1 MTGTFLIL
9 LMNDKSYEHNIIPR
23 KIIPEVESEIIV
35 VSVPNKPDI
44 TIRKIETEYE
54 EEVFEEAPEIL
65 VVNGED

>member
-1 MTGTFLIL
+1 MT
-9 LMNDKSYEHNIIPR
+9 SYEHNIIPR
-23 KIIPEVESEIIV
+23 KIIPEVEFETII

-65 VVNGED
+65 VVNGENGKD

>member
-1 MTGTFLIL
+1 MT
-9 LMNDKSYEHNIIPR
+9 SYEHNITPR

-65 VVNGED
+65 VVNGENGKD